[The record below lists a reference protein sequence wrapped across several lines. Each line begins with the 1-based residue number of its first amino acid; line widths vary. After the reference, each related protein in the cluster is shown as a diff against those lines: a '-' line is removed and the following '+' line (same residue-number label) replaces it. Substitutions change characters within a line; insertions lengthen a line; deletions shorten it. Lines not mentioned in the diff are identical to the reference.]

1 LSIRKP
7 RKAEL
12 QALLDKLAAKL
23 PFWKARLMT
32 REGRL
37 VYVQDVM
44 TASVVYH
51 LLALDVDPW
60 FIKAVDKLRRGFFW
74 TGKDDAR
81 GGCCMC
87 AWHLVCQPKSS
98 VGWDSITSAGSML
111 LFARG
116 GFGCSGPTDA
126 SRGRA

>member
-37 VYVQDVM
+37 VYVQAIM

-60 FIKAVDKLRRGFFW
+60 FIKAVDKL
-74 TGKDDAR
+74 
-81 GGCCMC
+81 
-87 AWHLVCQPKSS
+87 
-98 VGWDSITSAGSML
+98 
-111 LFARG
+111 
-116 GFGCSGPTDA
+116 
-126 SRGRA
+126 